1 MSVIIMLG
9 AEMDP
14 ARSNSEGWLSKLRH
28 GLDWELRVA
37 VYICERKQGLI

>member
-28 GLDWELRVA
+28 GLDWELR
-37 VYICERKQGLI
+37 YICERKKA